1 MTRLISAI
9 ADLGQQWH
17 TVHCQKRPEEAFQ
30 ASSSISGSSDK
41 RILEIDFLRSLSMLS
56 VLVGHVSS
64 TYIYQETHWQFNGI
78 NMGFFF
84 NQAARFSVPLFLLLS
99 GFSLWVGGQPAS
111 CRAFW
116 KGRVR
121 RVLLPYAVWLLL
133 YSFANTGFSF
143 PAWLAQLADPAWL
156 VRTFLTGQSAPQL
169 YFIPILF
176 QCYLLY
182 PLLRSWVERDPV
194 KWVAWTMAVTLL
206 LQGGYVLQDL
216 DLLPGT
222 LPAHLWLLFPV
233 WCFYFVAGMCLGQVD
248 WPSLC
253 SLCRRL
259 APALTVVCGLSSV
272 LYCAL
277 SYRTGLLHAIKPELM
292 PGVVLVFLWGVGAWG
307 RWGNWLRV
315 RQATAFLARYSM
327 GIYYNHVLVIYFLR
341 KFPRFQQGM
350 SGMALLFLSTL
361 ALSVV
366 LAVGLGALVSLWR
379 RKKWGAW
386 GPDG

>member
-1 MTRLISAI
+1 M
-9 ADLGQQWH
+9 
-17 TVHCQKRPEEAFQ
+17 VHPAPVANEPNRSWYGVFCRKKRENTFW
-30 ASSSISGSSDK
+30 GSVGLPRNTHE
-41 RILEIDFLRSLSMLS
+41 RILEIDFLRCVAMLS
-56 VLVGHVSS
+56 VIAIHVSS
-64 TYIYQETHWQFNGI
+64 TYLFCDTKFQFGGI
-78 NMGFFF
+78 NLAFFF
-84 NQAARFSVPLFLLLS
+84 NQVTRFSVPLFLLLS
-99 GFSLWVGGQPAS
+99 GFSLAKGGKPAS

-121 RVLLPYAVWLLL
+121 RVILPYAVWLLL

-143 PAWLAQLADPAWL
+143 PDWLAQFADPAWL

-182 PLLRSWVERDPV
+182 PILRSWVERDPA

-216 DLLPGT
+216 DLLPVT

-233 WCFYFVAGMCLGQVD
+233 WCFYFVAGMCLGQMD

-253 SLCRRL
+253 SRCCRL

-277 SYRTGLLHAIKPELM
+277 AYRTGLLHAIKPELM
-292 PGVVLVFLWGVGAWG
+292 SGVVLVFLWGVGAWK
-307 RWGNWLRV
+307 RWGNWFIV
-315 RQATAFLARYSM
+315 RQTTAFLARYSM

-361 ALSVV
+361 ALSVA
-366 LAVGLGALVSLWR
+366 LAVGLGALASLWR
-379 RKKWGAW
+379 AKRGRA
-386 GPDG
+386 

>member
-1 MTRLISAI
+1 
-9 ADLGQQWH
+9 
-17 TVHCQKRPEEAFQ
+17 
-30 ASSSISGSSDK
+30 
-41 RILEIDFLRSLSMLS
+41 MLS

-64 TYIYQETHWQFNGI
+64 TYIYQGTHWQFNGI
-78 NMGFFF
+78 NMAFFF
-84 NQAARFSVPLFLLLS
+84 NQAVRFSVPLFLLLS
-99 GFSLWVGGQPAS
+99 GFSLEKGGEPAS

-143 PAWLAQLADPAWL
+143 PTWLAQLTDPAWL
-156 VRTFLTGQSAPQL
+156 AWTFLTGQSAPHL

-182 PLLRSWVERDPV
+182 PILRRWVERNPA

-233 WCFYFVAGMCLGQVD
+233 WCFYFVAGMCLGQMD

-253 SLCRRL
+253 SFCRRL

-277 SYRTGLLHAIKPELM
+277 AYRTGLLHAIKPELM
-292 PGVVLVFLWGVGAWG
+292 PGVVLVFLWGIGAWG
-307 RWGNWLRV
+307 RWGNWFIV
-315 RQATAFLARYSM
+315 RQTTAFLARYSM

-366 LAVGLGALVSLWR
+366 LAVGLGALASLR
-379 RKKWGAW
+379 RAKRGRA
-386 GPDG
+386 